1 MAKINLAIMLLLA
14 ANMNIERLALFY
26 TRRTIINV
34 INNLLKLHYR
44 QITKPIFD

>member
-14 ANMNIERLALFY
+14 ANMNIERLTVFY
-26 TRRTIINV
+26 TRLTIINV
-34 INNLLKLHYR
+34 INTLLKLHYR